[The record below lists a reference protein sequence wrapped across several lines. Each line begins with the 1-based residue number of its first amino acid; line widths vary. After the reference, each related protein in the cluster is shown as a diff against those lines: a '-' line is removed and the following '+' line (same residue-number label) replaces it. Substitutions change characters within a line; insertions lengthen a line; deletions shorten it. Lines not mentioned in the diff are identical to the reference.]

1 MPGHQRYEP
10 DEDTEGGEDMTT
22 STSSLVRFTDHQR
35 ANMRW
40 WANPVRA
47 PDNATV
53 EAFRHMDT
61 EGKEVTVY
69 LYEGENGRGRYW
81 WVVTSFYDGHE
92 RFTRG
97 QRFGDGG
104 QARRFYDAVS

>member
-22 STSSLVRFTDHQR
+22 MQLTRFDAGQR
-35 ANMRW
+35 VHLRAWSN
-40 WANPVRA
+40 AIRA
-47 PDNATV
+47 PEEATV

-69 LYEGENGRGRYW
+69 LYEGANGRGRYW

-92 RFTRG
+92 RHTRG
-97 QRFGDGG
+97 QRFADGG
-104 QARRFYDAVS
+104 QARRFYDAVN